1 MHLKL
6 NTTSPQK
13 KKKKKK
19 NKKPTIRLFFKIL
32 DYEISFQVFKF
43 FICFNSLL
51 N

>member
-6 NTTSPQK
+6 NTTSPQ
-13 KKKKKK
+13 KKKKK

>member
-6 NTTSPQK
+6 NTTFPQK
-13 KKKKKK
+13 KKK
-19 NKKPTIRLFFKIL
+19 NTTIRLFFKIL